1 MRTTRKIGILGLTIT
16 GSLTL
21 LASVALSAPPRS
33 AARAS
38 AGMSAAQMAL
48 MAQPAAAKPK
58 AVILLHHAVVRLTID
73 NFAFSPA
80 NLVIS
85 PGTKLVWINKDS
97 DPHTVTSTKNI
108 WASEA
113 LDTGDQFTR
122 VFSKLG
128 TFTYYCEIHPFMHGT
143 VTVKKGA

>member
-1 MRTTRKIGILGLTIT
+1 MTRKIGLLGLAIT

-21 LASVALSAPPRS
+21 LASVALSVPPGT
-33 AARAS
+33 AARVS
-38 AGMSAAQMAL
+38 DGMSAAQMAL
-48 MAQPAAAKPK
+48 MSQAAAAKPK
-58 AVILLHHAVVRLTID
+58 VVILLHHGVVRLSID

-80 NLVIS
+80 NLVVS
-85 PGTKLVWINKDS
+85 PGTKLIWTNEDS

-122 VFSKLG
+122 MFSKLG